1 MPELFE
7 STKIRELEVAN
18 RFIRSATWEG
28 MAAEDGGC
36 TSRLINL
43 MTQLAEGQVG
53 LIITSYAYIRR
64 DGQNAPGQLGI
75 HKDELIQGLKKMTE
89 AVHEKGGKIIL
100 QMVHAG
106 FFANPKI
113 TEQTPI
119 APSAIQGL
127 ARSPH
132 REMTFQDVQEIVE
145 AFGLAARRAKEANFD
160 GVQIH
165 AAHGYLLNQFLS
177 PFFNLRT
184 DMYGGKIENRA
195 RMLMEVLQIVREVG
209 GPDFPILIKM
219 NCNDF
224 LDGGFSL
231 EESIEVGIML
241 AENGIDAIELSG
253 GTMLPGKKSPAQR
266 GINTEAKEAYF
277 LQAAK
282 AFRKRVDIPLILVGG
297 IRSYGVAEAV
307 IRDGIA
313 DYIAISRP
321 LIREPGLI
329 GRWKAGDLRKA
340 KCISDNKC
348 FNAALGGEGLYCVVE
363 RETKQSRYLREK
375 LWRSRMLKRLA
386 SDPWAL
392 GLPK

>member
-7 STKIRELEVAN
+7 STKIRELELAN

-28 MAAEDGGC
+28 MAAEDGEC
-36 TSRLINL
+36 TPRLINL
-43 MTQLAEGQVG
+43 MTQLAEAQVG

-75 HKDELIQGLKKMTE
+75 HKDELIQGLKKMAE
-89 AVHEKGGKIIL
+89 AVHEKGGKIIP
-100 QMVHAG
+100 QIVHAG

-113 TEQTPI
+113 TKQRPI
-119 APSAIQGL
+119 APSPIQGL
-127 ARSPH
+127 AKTPR
-132 REMTFQDVQEIVE
+132 REMTYQDVQEIIK

-165 AAHGYLLNQFLS
+165 AAHGYLLNEFLS
-177 PFFNLRT
+177 PFFNHRT

-195 RMLMEVLQIVREVG
+195 RVLMEVLQSVREAG
-209 GPDFPILIKM
+209 GSDFPVLIKM

-297 IRSYGVAEAV
+297 IRSYGVAEAI

-313 DYIAISRP
+313 DYVAMSRP

-329 GRWKAGDLRKA
+329 ARWKAGDLRKA
-340 KCISDNKC
+340 TCISDNKC

-363 RETKQSRYLREK
+363 REMKQS
-375 LWRSRMLKRLA
+375 
-386 SDPWAL
+386 
-392 GLPK
+392 

>member
-7 STKIRELEVAN
+7 STKIRELELAN

-36 TSRLINL
+36 TPRLINL
-43 MTQLAEGQVG
+43 MTQLAEAQVG
-53 LIITSYAYIRR
+53 LIITSYAYICR

-75 HKDELIQGLKKMTE
+75 HKDELIKGLKKMAE
-89 AVHEKGGKIIL
+89 AVHEKGGKIIP
-100 QMVHAG
+100 QIVHAG

-113 TEQTPI
+113 TKQTPI

-127 ARSPH
+127 AKTPR
-132 REMTFQDVQEIVE
+132 REMTYQDVQEIIK
-145 AFGLAARRAKEANFD
+145 AFGLAARRVKEANFD

-177 PFFNLRT
+177 PFFNHRT

-195 RMLMEVLQIVREVG
+195 RVLMEVLQSVKEAG
-209 GPDFPILIKM
+209 GSDFPVLIKM
-219 NCNDF
+219 NCSDF

-253 GTMLPGKKSPAQR
+253 GTMLPGKKSPAQK

-277 LQAAK
+277 LKAAK

-297 IRSYGVAEAV
+297 IRSYGVAEAI

-313 DYIAISRP
+313 DYVAMSRP

-329 GRWKAGDLRKA
+329 ARWKAGDLRKA
-340 KCISDNKC
+340 TCISDNKC

-363 RETKQSRYLREK
+363 REMKQS
-375 LWRSRMLKRLA
+375 
-386 SDPWAL
+386 
-392 GLPK
+392 

>member
-1 MPELFE
+1 MPDLFE
-7 STKIRELEVAN
+7 STKIRELELAN

-28 MAAEDGGC
+28 MAAEDGVC
-36 TSRLINL
+36 TPRLINL

-64 DGQNAPGQLGI
+64 DGQNALGQLGI

-89 AVHEKGGKIIL
+89 AVHGKGGKIIL
-100 QMVHAG
+100 QIVHAG

-113 TEQTPI
+113 TKQIPI

-127 ARSPH
+127 SKSP
-132 REMTFQDVQEIVE
+132 RKEMTFQDVQEIVE
-145 AFGLAARRAKEANFD
+145 AFGLTARRAKDANFD

-177 PFFNLRT
+177 PFFNHRT

-195 RMLMEVLQIVREVG
+195 RVLMEVLQSVREAG
-209 GPDFPILIKM
+209 GSDFPILIKI
-219 NCNDF
+219 NSNDF
-224 LDGGFSL
+224 LDGGFTL
-231 EESIEVGIML
+231 DESIEVGIML

-253 GTMLPGKKSPAQR
+253 GTMIPGKTPPSQK
-266 GINTEAKEAYF
+266 GINTEVKEAYF

-282 AFRKRVDIPLILVGG
+282 AFKKSVDIPLILVGG
-297 IRSYGVAEAV
+297 IRSYGVAETIV
-307 IRDGIA
+307 KDGIA
-313 DYIAISRP
+313 DYVAMSRP

-340 KCISDNKC
+340 TCISDNKC
-348 FNAALGGEGLYCVVE
+348 FNAAMGGEGLCCVVE
-363 RETKQSRYLREK
+363 REMKQS
-375 LWRSRMLKRLA
+375 
-386 SDPWAL
+386 
-392 GLPK
+392 

>member
-7 STKIRELEVAN
+7 STKIRELELAN

-36 TSRLINL
+36 TPRLINL
-43 MTQLAEGQVG
+43 MTQLAEAQVG

-64 DGQNAPGQLGI
+64 DGQNAPGQMGI
-75 HKDELIQGLKKMTE
+75 HKDELIQGLKKMAE
-89 AVHEKGGKIIL
+89 AVHEKGGKIIP
-100 QMVHAG
+100 QIVHAG

-113 TEQTPI
+113 TKQRPI

-127 ARSPH
+127 AKTPR
-132 REMTFQDVQEIVE
+132 REMTYQDVQEIIK

-165 AAHGYLLNQFLS
+165 AAHGYLLNEFLS
-177 PFFNLRT
+177 PFFNHRT

-195 RMLMEVLQIVREVG
+195 RVLMEALQSVKEAG
-209 GPDFPILIKM
+209 GSDFPVLIKM

-253 GTMLPGKKSPAQR
+253 GTMLPGKKSPAQK

-277 LQAAK
+277 LKAAK

-297 IRSYGVAEAV
+297 IRSYGVAEAI

-313 DYIAISRP
+313 DYVAMSRP

-329 GRWKAGDLRKA
+329 ARWKAGDLRKA
-340 KCISDNKC
+340 TCISDNKC

-363 RETKQSRYLREK
+363 REMKQS
-375 LWRSRMLKRLA
+375 
-386 SDPWAL
+386 
-392 GLPK
+392 

>member
-7 STKIRELEVAN
+7 STKIRELELAN

-28 MAAEDGGC
+28 MAAEDGEC
-36 TSRLINL
+36 TPRLINL
-43 MTQLAEGQVG
+43 MTQLAEAQVG

-75 HKDELIQGLKKMTE
+75 HKDELIQGLKKMAE
-89 AVHEKGGKIIL
+89 AVHEKGGKIIP
-100 QMVHAG
+100 QIVHAG

-113 TEQTPI
+113 TKQRPI
-119 APSAIQGL
+119 APSPIQGL
-127 ARSPH
+127 AKTPR
-132 REMTFQDVQEIVE
+132 REMTYQDVQEIIK

-165 AAHGYLLNQFLS
+165 AAHGYLLNEFLS
-177 PFFNLRT
+177 PFFNHRT

-195 RMLMEVLQIVREVG
+195 RVLMEVLQSVREAG
-209 GPDFPILIKM
+209 GSDFPVLIKM

-253 GTMLPGKKSPAQR
+253 GTMLPGKKSPAQK

-277 LQAAK
+277 LKAAK

-297 IRSYGVAEAV
+297 IRSYGVAEAI

-313 DYIAISRP
+313 DYVAMSRP

-329 GRWKAGDLRKA
+329 ARWKAGDLRKA
-340 KCISDNKC
+340 TCISDNKC

-363 RETKQSRYLREK
+363 REIKES
-375 LWRSRMLKRLA
+375 
-386 SDPWAL
+386 
-392 GLPK
+392 